1 MGSTPY
7 QKEGSQ
13 RTAREHLGAR
23 LSTLPLMMIASA
35 KIRHVICTA
44 AWLTVATIVPGFS
57 QSNPDIQTFFRDK
70 IGLSKDQI
78 SDIRS
83 GKAVAK
89 ALPSR
94 VPSEVFLF
102 GAIYIHAAPESYLQ
116 FERDFDRRRELPAFW
131 DLVVFSNPPRLSD
144 LKNFALDND
153 EIQDLKKCTPGD
165 CRMQLPASS
174 IDKFHRSID
183 WSAPDVYEQVNRLL
197 QKTALE
203 RLLAYQKD
211 GNQVLG
217 IYNDKHDPTVVPE
230 QFAYMLTYTKALPAH
245 LPDFYTYLLA
255 YPNAKPLNVQDTFYW
270 ARVKFGLKP
279 TLRVVH
285 LLTMYGNPTDAVA
298 YAFAEKQL
306 YSSHYFQ
313 TALDLSFC
321 IRATD
326 HPKQPGFYLITV
338 MGSEQAGLTGFKGS
352 IVRKAAVGRSLSHL
366 QSVLTNIR
374 NTLENNQ

>member
-13 RTAREHLGAR
+13 RTAREHPGAR

-35 KIRHVICTA
+35 KIRHLICTA
-44 AWLTVATIVPGFS
+44 AWLTVSTIAPGFS
-57 QSNPDIQTFFRDK
+57 QSNPDMQTFFREK

-174 IDKFHRSID
+174 IEIPPVR
-183 WSAPDVYEQVNRLL
+183 RL
-197 QKTALE
+197 
-203 RLLAYQKD
+203 
-211 GNQVLG
+211 V
-217 IYNDKHDPTVVPE
+217 
-230 QFAYMLTYTKALPAH
+230 
-245 LPDFYTYLLA
+245 
-255 YPNAKPLNVQDTFYW
+255 
-270 ARVKFGLKP
+270 
-279 TLRVVH
+279 
-285 LLTMYGNPTDAVA
+285 
-298 YAFAEKQL
+298 
-306 YSSHYFQ
+306 
-313 TALDLSFC
+313 
-321 IRATD
+321 
-326 HPKQPGFYLITV
+326 
-338 MGSEQAGLTGFKGS
+338 
-352 IVRKAAVGRSLSHL
+352 
-366 QSVLTNIR
+366 SV
-374 NTLENNQ
+374 